1 MFDGVSDVTR
11 QDHSMRGDLGNHQ
24 QVFAAQ
30 EIGVEPVVQV
40 DVRIAPTPLDPF
52 GRPDELSQPRQ
63 ERLDFRMRDQ
73 DVRSSVRIQVQAM
86 TEHILITRH
95 HGLGIPYQHFGGK
108 PPACHNDLS
117 HRGSHP
123 PRDATTPLR
132 SVLHDERSRHRFR
145 LDDCA
150 RTPRRALRHDCL
162 RQPIWSWHSLYAEV
176 SFDCSEYCRRSRHS
190 NLCCCQWLSMG

>member
-1 MFDGVSDVTR
+1 MLDRIGDVTR
-11 QDHSMRGDLGNHQ
+11 QDHGARRNLCDHQ
-24 QVFAAQ
+24 QIFPTQ
-30 EIGVEPVVQV
+30 EVCVEPIVQI
-40 DVRIAPTPLDPF
+40 DVRISPTPLDPL
-52 GRPDELSQPRQ
+52 GRPDDLCQPRQ
-63 ERLDFRMRDQ
+63 ERLDFRMRGQ

-145 LDDCA
+145 LDDRA
-150 RTPRRALRHDCL
+150 RTPRRAPRHDCL
-162 RQPIWSWHSLYAEV
+162 RQPISPRDPLHLEV
-176 SFDCSEYCRRSRHS
+176 STHPSHESDYRD
-190 NLCCCQWLSMG
+190 